1 MLLLSALPF
10 ALLLISIT
18 NYFLIRSPNVISS
31 AHEDVG
37 VLIPLRNEAENI
49 EALVANLVDQ
59 QGSFHF
65 YLLDDNSE
73 DRTAQLLATHTRSQ
87 SRFTVLS
94 GKPLQSGWIGKT
106 WALQQLFDASHEEI
120 LISIDADVRL
130 APNALSQAVATLTS
144 TGLDFISPY
153 PRQVALTVTERLI
166 QPLLQWSWLTTVPL
180 RLAEKSSRPSLAVAN
195 GQFFV
200 IRRQALAKINGY
212 SLIKNC
218 VIDDVFLARELIKS
232 GSHGTVIN
240 GSTLAQC
247 RMYSSWEQLAAGYGK
262 SLHKAFGSP
271 FGAAFVIAFLFF
283 SSIAPFLIGLAGNFY
298 GWLGYFFITMTRLIS
313 AIKNRGRLLE
323 ALLHPISIALL
334 IFLILY
340 SYAVRNT
347 IQWKGRHV

>member
-1 MLLLSALPF
+1 MLLLSTLPL
-10 ALLLISIT
+10 ALLLISLT
-18 NYFLIRSPNVISS
+18 NYFLIRSPHASSS

-49 EALVANLVDQ
+49 EALVTNLAAQ
-59 QGSFHF
+59 PGSFHF

-73 DRTAQLLATHTRSQ
+73 DGTAQLLATHTGYQ

-94 GKPLQSGWIGKT
+94 GKPLQPGWIGKT

-130 APNALSQAVATLTS
+130 APNGLNQAVATLTS

-180 RLAEKSSRPSLAVAN
+180 RLAERSARPSLAVAN

-218 VIDDVFLARELIKS
+218 VIDDIFLARELIKS

-240 GSTLAQC
+240 GSTIAQC
-247 RMYSSWEQLAAGYGK
+247 RMYSSWSQITAGYGK

-271 FGAAFVIAFLFF
+271 IGAAFVIAFLFV
-283 SSIAPFLIGLAGNFY
+283 SSIAPLLFGLAGNIY
-298 GWLGYFFITMTRLIS
+298 GWLGFFLITLTRLMS
-313 AIKNRGRLLE
+313 ALKSRGRLLDIF
-323 ALLHPISIALL
+323 LHPISVALL
-334 IFLILY
+334 IYLILY

-347 IQWKGRHV
+347 VQWKGRSV